1 MILIDNEFT
10 LNQIQRPVTQ
20 QRGGGEQEQSPL
32 SDLLINNQMAH
43 QLVQAVNTIK
53 ESLNKKSIMQ

>member
-20 QRGGGEQEQSPL
+20 HRGGEQEQSPL

>member
-20 QRGGGEQEQSPL
+20 QRGGEQEQSPL

-53 ESLNKKSIMQ
+53 ESLNKKSIIQ

>member
-20 QRGGGEQEQSPL
+20 QRGGEQEQSPL